1 MDKAYE
7 DTNAITLNKITPF
20 KFNIDFIF
28 DWIDNSKDPL
38 IPFLVW
44 ELCLGLFFFIIIV
57 ILPDYFLN
65 IDNNLTLASMS
76 AGNIIKLRRVASKN
90 KWQDIIV
97 KLNNRVF
104 SRNLLTK
111 YFSDFWN
118 NVSDQFTNN
127 NHMFILFKIKYN
139 NGEFSSIGKVQRI
152 NITDLNWY
160 IDFIIEQMKF
170 KSEYYNEIP
179 IVEFIFSY
187 GFKDGKIP
195 NKTIKKFEYNQNIKG
210 IKIPISM
217 IPSDF
222 GTIVKTIKSIFIIQ
236 NELGQTITL
245 EQIGKNNLISIASKR
260 KVLISF
266 EDKFIEEN
274 KFVRIL
280 DNKKYYFINN
290 KEIVKIEILKPK
302 FIDILKPS
310 KDLVNKFITLD
321 IETYIENGDLIPY
334 LISFYDGI
342 KCYNFWI
349 EDYKSTEDMVL
360 DCFTSIF
367 VRKYDNYSIYM
378 HNMAKFD
385 IIFLLK
391 YLVKHWTL
399 DPRIH
404 NGRII
409 SIKVNSG
416 KYNFELKDSYLI
428 LLASLD
434 KLCNSFQVESVKAI
448 FPHLFITKN
457 NLNYEGKVP
466 EIQHFIKIN
475 NSKYNEYFD
484 SFNSNWNLKKE
495 AIKYCNIDCVS
506 LYQILIKF
514 NELIFEL
521 FRKNI
526 HHYPTL
532 PSLAF
537 GIFRTKFMEEN
548 LIPQLAGKIAED
560 IRSGYTGGSVDMFIP
575 KSKNNKNINC
585 YDVNSLYPSQM
596 HKQLMPIGKPTYF
609 KGDIRKIDPN
619 AFGFFHCKIIA
630 PDDIKHPI
638 LQTHIKTAN
647 GIRTLSPIGSWEDII
662 FSPEMDNAKKFGYKF
677 EILWGYTFEQKI
689 IFREYV
695 DFLYSLRLNYNKSNP
710 LNFIAKILLNSLY
723 GRFGMNDNFANI
735 TIIDK
740 DFYPDF
746 ENKYLDNIVDKIDL
760 GDWLLIFYQSPCEQ
774 DNEIH
779 NVSIAIAAA
788 ITAYARVHMSKFKNN
803 PNINLYYTDTDSIY
817 TDSELDSSF
826 IDSKTLGKLKLEH
839 VCKRAIFLTPK
850 VYCLETIEGE
860 FIYKIKGLKKDTDL
874 SFQDFEKL
882 LIKNSLIKKNQNKW
896 SRNLSE
902 AKITILNQIYTLKV
916 TENKRRLIYDKNNK
930 LIFSYFILFH

>member
-1 MDKAYE
+1 MLS
-7 DTNAITLNKITPF
+7 T
-20 KFNIDFIF
+20 
-28 DWIDNSKDPL
+28 
-38 IPFLVW
+38 
-44 ELCLGLFFFIIIV
+44 
-57 ILPDYFLN
+57 
-65 IDNNLTLASMS
+65 
-76 AGNIIKLRRVASKN
+76 NIIKLRKVASKH

-104 SRNLLTK
+104 SRNLLIK

-118 NVSDQFTNN
+118 NVSDQFSNN

-152 NITDLNWY
+152 NITDLSWY

-170 KSEYYNEIP
+170 KSEYYNETP

-195 NKTIKKFEYNQNIKG
+195 NKTIKIFEYNQNIKD

-245 EQIGKNNLISIASKR
+245 EQIGKNNLVSIASKG

-274 KFVRIL
+274 KFVRTI

-290 KEIVKIEILKPK
+290 KEIVKVDILKTKFIEILKP
-302 FIDILKPS
+302 S
-310 KDLVNKFITLD
+310 KELVNKFITLD

-349 EDYKSTEDMVL
+349 EDYKSTEEMVL
-360 DCFTSIF
+360 DCFSSIF
-367 VRKYDNYSIYM
+367 VRKYNNYNIYM

-391 YLVKHWTL
+391 YLVKLWRL

-434 KLCNSFQVESVKAI
+434 KLCKSFQVESVKAI
-448 FPHLFITKN
+448 FPYLFVTKN

-466 EIQHFIKIN
+466 DIQHFINIKN
-475 NSKYNEYFD
+475 GKYNEYFD
-484 SFNSNWNLKKE
+484 SFNSNWNLKNE
-495 AIKYCNIDCVS
+495 AIKYCNLDCVS

-521 FRKNI
+521 FSKNI

-548 LIPQLAGKIAED
+548 LIPQLAGKIAENV
-560 IRSGYTGGSVDMFIP
+560 RKGYTGGSVDMFIP

-596 HKQLMPIGKPTYF
+596 HKQLMPIGTPSYF
-609 KGDIRKIDPN
+609 KGDIRKIDQN

-647 GIRTLSPIGSWEDII
+647 GVRTLSPIGTWEDII
-662 FSPEMDNAKKFGYKF
+662 FSPEMDNAKKYGYKF
-677 EILWGYTFEQKI
+677 EILWGYTFEEKI
-689 IFREYV
+689 IFKEYV
-695 DFLYSLRLNYNKSNP
+695 EFLYSLRLNYNKSNP

-723 GRFGMNDNFANI
+723 GRFGMDDNFSEI
-735 TIIDK
+735 RIIHK
-740 DFYPDF
+740 DYYADF
-746 ENKYLDNIVDKIDL
+746 ENKFLDDIIDKVELDES
-760 GDWLLIFYQSPCEQ
+760 WLVFYNSSNLN
-774 DNEIH
+774 DIGSY
-779 NVSIAIAAA
+779 NVSIGIAAA
-788 ITAYARVHMSKFKNN
+788 ITAYSRIHMSQFKNN
-803 PNINLYYTDTDSIY
+803 PDFKLFYTDTDSIY
-817 TDSELDSSF
+817 TNKPLPGYLVSSKVLGKMKLENVLKKVIF
-826 IDSKTLGKLKLEH
+826 LAPKMYYLQKEDSK
-839 VCKRAIFLTPK
+839 
-850 VYCLETIEGE
+850 
-860 FIYKIKGLKKDTDL
+860 FIK
-874 SFQDFEKL
+874 
-882 LIKNSLIKKNQNKW
+882 
-896 SRNLSE
+896 
-902 AKITILNQIYTLKV
+902 
-916 TENKRRLIYDKNNK
+916 
-930 LIFSYFILFH
+930 